1 MKVDLQNIQWSE
13 FELEELFNIYTG
25 GDLIIS
31 RITKGNIPIISHSIL
46 NNGVADWTSPITGQ
60 KLFDSS
66 KTISL
71 ADRGNFYAY
80 TQKVDFYI
88 GTRVKALEAK
98 FENCN
103 KDLLQFICPLINK
116 QSVKFSYGNNAT
128 GGIDKLKILLPIDSK
143 KQPDFGF
150 MRNYIRLTEQ
160 KKNKEYQDYI
170 LQRINILKNYKK
182 VEQLN
187 QKEWSEFF
195 LKDIFTNIQR
205 GKRLKKGDHKKGNM
219 PYISSSAMNNGIDGY
234 VSNKEKVRIFKK
246 CLSLANSGS
255 VGATFYHPYSFV
267 ASDHITKLENEYFNE
282 FIYLFIASITSR
294 LSEKYS
300 FNREINDNR
309 IQREKVLLPVDKKG
323 QPDYNYMENYI
334 KKLEYEKLTKYIE
347 RKTPNG

>member
-1 MKVDLQNIQWSE
+1 MKVDLQNIQWRE

-98 FENCN
+98 FENCD

-143 KQPDFGF
+143 MHPDFGF
-150 MRNYIRLTEQ
+150 MRNYIKLTEQ

-170 LQRINILKNYKK
+170 LK
-182 VEQLN
+182 
-187 QKEWSEFF
+187 
-195 LKDIFTNIQR
+195 
-205 GKRLKKGDHKKGNM
+205 
-219 PYISSSAMNNGIDGY
+219 
-234 VSNKEKVRIFKK
+234 
-246 CLSLANSGS
+246 
-255 VGATFYHPYSFV
+255 
-267 ASDHITKLENEYFNE
+267 
-282 FIYLFIASITSR
+282 
-294 LSEKYS
+294 
-300 FNREINDNR
+300 
-309 IQREKVLLPVDKKG
+309 
-323 QPDYNYMENYI
+323 
-334 KKLEYEKLTKYIE
+334 
-347 RKTPNG
+347 